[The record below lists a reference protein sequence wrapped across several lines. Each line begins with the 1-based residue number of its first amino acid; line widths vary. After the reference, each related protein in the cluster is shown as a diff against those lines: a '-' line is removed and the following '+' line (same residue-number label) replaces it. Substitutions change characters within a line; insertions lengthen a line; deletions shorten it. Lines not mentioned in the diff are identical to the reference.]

1 MLSTTNV
8 GELVIERA
16 DQITA
21 RRQHWL
27 WPKRIPL
34 GSITTIAGVPGEG
47 KSLVIA
53 DTASR
58 VTLGAEFPDAENPL
72 EEPGEVLFISG
83 EDDPETALVP
93 RLTVAGADL
102 ARIHIV
108 RSVALAGKGER
119 EFRLDQDIEKLQ
131 LVLSENPKIRMVVL
145 DPVTDSLGRIPMYK
159 EQEVRALLRPLRSP
173 DIAIV
178 LVAHL
183 NKKEGLAAIHR
194 VGGAGA
200 FIGLARASWL
210 LATNPETKQRQMLP
224 LKNNYAARAT
234 PGLAF
239 ELDDVPL
246 EVDGKTEL
254 VPRVKWLGESLSDA
268 NDILDVSTVRADAK
282 AVAIEFLKEFLGGG
296 QKEANAVREAAKRR
310 GISERTLNRAK
321 ADLRVHSSK
330 DGTGATWTWSLR

>member
-1 MLSTTNV
+1 MLSTAND
-8 GELVIERA
+8 GELLIERA
-16 DQITA
+16 DRITA

-27 WPKRIPL
+27 WPRRIPL
-34 GSITTIAGVPGEG
+34 GCITTIAGVPGEG

-53 DTASR
+53 DIVSR
-58 VTLGAEFPDAENPL
+58 VTQGAEFPEAENPL
-72 EEPGEVLFISG
+72 KEPAEVLVISG

-108 RSVALAGKGER
+108 KSVVLAGKGER
-119 EFRLDQDIEKLQ
+119 EFQLDQDIEKLKR
-131 LVLSENPKIRMVVL
+131 VLGENPKIRMVVL

-210 LATNPETKQRQMLP
+210 LATNLETKQRQMLP

-239 ELDDVPL
+239 ELDEVPL
-246 EVDGKTEL
+246 QIDGKTEL

-282 AVAIEFLKEFLGGG
+282 AAAIEFLKEFLGGG
-296 QKEANAVREAAKRR
+296 PKEANAVREAAKQR

-330 DGTGATWTWSLR
+330 DGTGAAWTWSLR